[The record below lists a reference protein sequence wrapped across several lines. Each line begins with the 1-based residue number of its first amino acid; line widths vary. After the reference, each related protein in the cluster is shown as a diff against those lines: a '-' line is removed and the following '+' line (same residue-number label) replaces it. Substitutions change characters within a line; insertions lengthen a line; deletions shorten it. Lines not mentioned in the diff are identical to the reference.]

1 MPQDAPQKSP
11 LGSTAV
17 AVFLL
22 FGAAMAA
29 LAGATLVFPGTSL
42 DRAWRLNPVAY
53 AQFAPLGAPVGIAFF
68 VLTLVLAVA
77 AGGWW
82 RRRRWG
88 WILAIVIIA
97 IQLLGDLLNL
107 LRGDVL
113 RGAAGVLIAS
123 ALLFYMTRPRVRAA
137 FAWD

>member
-1 MPQDAPQKSP
+1 
-11 LGSTAV
+11 
-17 AVFLL
+17 
-22 FGAAMAA
+22 
-29 LAGATLVFPGTSL
+29 
-42 DRAWRLNPVAY
+42 
-53 AQFAPLGAPVGIAFF
+53 
-68 VLTLVLAVA
+68 VA